1 MDQYEWDEAKNAA
14 NRLKHGVGFE
24 LVEQFDWASARFR
37 VDDRF
42 DYGEERILA
51 YGRIDGKGYVVL
63 FVERGARLR
72 IIGMRRAHEQEM
84 RRYER

>member
-1 MDQYEWDEAKNAA
+1 MDRYEWDEAKNLA
-14 NRLKHGVGFE
+14 NWVKHGISFD
-24 LVEQFDWASARFR
+24 LVALFDWDGATYR

-51 YGRIDGKGYVVL
+51 YGRIDGQGYVVL
-63 FVERGARLR
+63 FVERGPKLR
-72 IIGMRRAHEQEM
+72 IIGMRRAHEKEM